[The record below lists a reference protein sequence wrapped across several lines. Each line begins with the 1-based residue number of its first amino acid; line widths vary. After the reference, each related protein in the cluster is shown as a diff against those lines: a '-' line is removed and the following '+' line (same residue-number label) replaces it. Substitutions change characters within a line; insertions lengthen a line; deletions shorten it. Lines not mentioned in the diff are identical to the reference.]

1 VIPATQPYEA
11 RFRQSHKLSD
21 GRVHEYFSTKPVLA
35 WDDDGGPLVAGKQRL
50 APADSYKNFHDVVPA
65 GPPAVTA
72 LPGGGW
78 VAEYKDD
85 ANGNTFEFPVV
96 AWAIDTSGDLTPT
109 IVYSDGM
116 SDSATSLDN
125 FVRLYHPDFE
135 TGS

>member
-1 VIPATQPYEA
+1 MIPATAPYVA
-11 RFRQSHKLSD
+11 RFRQSHNLPDDK
-21 GRVHEYFSTKPVLA
+21 VHDYFRIKPVIA
-35 WDDDGGPLVAGKQRL
+35 WDGDGTPMVADKKRLV
-50 APADSYKNFHDVVPA
+50 PADSYTNFHDVVPA
-65 GPPAVTA
+65 DVPTVTA

-96 AWAIDTSGDLTPT
+96 AWAIDTNGNLNPT
-109 IVYSDGM
+109 IVYSDGL